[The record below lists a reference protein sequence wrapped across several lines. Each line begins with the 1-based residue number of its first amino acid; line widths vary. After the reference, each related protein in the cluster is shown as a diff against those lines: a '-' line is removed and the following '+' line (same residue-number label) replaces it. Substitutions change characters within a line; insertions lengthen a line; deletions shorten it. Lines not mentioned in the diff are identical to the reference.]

1 MEQAIQPSLQTKL
14 DAKKAASA
22 APVTAAIDALV
33 AGLMASSIQE
43 RSLKVGDHTP
53 DFTLPDVLGRPISL
67 AAARAMG
74 PVVLTFYRGEWCPF
88 CNLTLHAYQAI
99 LPEIT
104 ALGAT
109 LIAISPQT
117 PDHSLSMA
125 EKHSLEFVVLS
136 DVGNVV
142 ARQFGLVYHYDAA
155 TRAFFEQHGLDLAQ
169 FNGDASWELPVPA
182 TYLLSSD
189 GTIRLAFVDPDF
201 RRRLEPADLLASLR
215 RMKGEQV

>member
-1 MEQAIQPSLQTKL
+1 MEQAIQPSLQSQL
-14 DAKKAASA
+14 DAQKAASA
-22 APVTAAIDALV
+22 APVTATIDVLVAALV
-33 AGLMASSIQE
+33 ASGIQE
-43 RSLKVGDHTP
+43 RSLKVGDHAP
-53 DFTLPDVLGRPISL
+53 DFTLPDALGRPVSL
-67 AAARAMG
+67 AGVRAMG
-74 PVVLTFYRGEWCPF
+74 PVVITFYRGEWCPF

-99 LPEIT
+99 LPKIT

-125 EKHSLEFVVLS
+125 EKHSLEFAVLS

-142 ARQFGLVYHYDAA
+142 ARQFGLAYHYDAA
-155 TRAFFEQHGLDLAQ
+155 TRAFFEQRGFNLAQ

-189 GTIRLAFVDPDF
+189 GTIRLAFVDPDY
-201 RRRLEPADLLASLR
+201 RHRLEPTDLLAGLR
-215 RMKGEQV
+215 GMKGAQG